1 MLIKITV
8 LIRLND
14 INQAQLILAQLYPLK
29 NGKKQKQAWA
39 ELSQAQSQL
48 GLRLANV
55 VI

>member
-1 MLIKITV
+1 MHYV
-8 LIRLND
+8 D
-14 INQAQLILAQLYPLK
+14 WFINYEIIFLK
-29 NGKKQKQAWA
+29 GPCQVAKQAGA